1 MEKVNEI
8 ECIDEVIKQ
17 LKILKSDIQ
26 KKDKLSQKAL
36 QSEGTINRRQ
46 KALVNLNWQCM
57 HLDKQRKST
66 WKSIL
71 KAEFLNVDI
80 EETEYN
86 PSGFHT
92 YRG

>member
-1 MEKVNEI
+1 MERVNEI

-36 QSEGTINRRQ
+36 QCEGTINQRQ
-46 KALVNLNWQCM
+46 KFSVNLNWQCM